1 MCYIYPNADPVGKI
15 SPGQMP
21 RKLRA
26 KLERTEIPDQP
37 THVDAQ
43 EELLRMLSEEFAKA
57 MDKEILEGIFQMNFD
72 ENVALLERMYP
83 GQNPHDALRGIGLG
97 DIDLK
102 KEHSLLQK
110 IRSARIDSITD

>member
-1 MCYIYPNADPVGKI
+1 M
-15 SPGQMP
+15 
-21 RKLRA
+21 
-26 KLERTEIPDQP
+26 
-37 THVDAQ
+37 DAQ
-43 EELLRMLSEEFAKA
+43 EELSRMLSEEIAKA
-57 MDKEILEGIFQMNFD
+57 IDKELFEGVFQMTFD
-72 ENVALLERMYP
+72 DNVALLERMYP